1 MDRPATTSPFADMD
15 AALAAAHDVY
25 RARNPK
31 SLAQVERAA
40 ASMPGGNTRTVLHY
54 PPFPL
59 TIARGAGSRLWDLD
73 GHAYVDLLGEYTAGI
88 YGHSHPTILAAIRAA
103 LDDGLSL
110 GGHNMIEAQLA
121 QAIVARFP
129 SIDLVRFT
137 NSGTE
142 ANLMAVGLAKAF
154 TGRTHVVAAR
164 GGYHGGAMT
173 LAYPASPLN
182 APFPYVLVDYNDA
195 QGAADAIGKAA
206 GDVAAIIVEPMMGS
220 GGCLPATAEFLAM
233 LRAEATRI
241 GAILIFDEVMTS
253 RLSPGGIQPLVG
265 VEADLTT
272 LGKYLGGGSS
282 FGAFGG
288 RADIMALFDPRRSDA
303 LPHAGTFNNNVI
315 SMAAG
320 LAGLTQVYTPA
331 AAEALNQRGE
341 SLRARLNQIC
351 AAHAAP
357 LQFTGIGS
365 LMNAHATGRPIRT
378 PADIQS
384 GDMKARDLLFH
395 HLLAEGI
402 YAARRGFVAL
412 SLAVSDPE
420 LDAYVAAVDGF
431 LERYG
436 RLMVRPT

>member
-1 MDRPATTSPFADMD
+1 MDRPATPSPFADMD
-15 AALAAAHDVY
+15 AALAAAHDAY

-31 SLAQVERAA
+31 SFAQVERAA
-40 ASMPGGNTRTVLHY
+40 TAMPGGNTRTVLHY

-73 GHAYVDLLGEYTAGI
+73 GHAYVNLLGEYTAGI
-88 YGHSHPTILAAIRAA
+88 FGHSHPTILAAIRAA

-110 GGHNMIEAQLA
+110 SGHNLIEAQLA
-121 QAIVARFP
+121 QAIVDRFP

-173 LAYPASPLN
+173 LAYPTSPLN
-182 APFPYVLVDYNDA
+182 APFPYVLVDYNDT
-195 QGAADAIGKAA
+195 QGAADAIGEAA

-220 GGCLPATAEFLAM
+220 GGCLPASVEFLSM

-241 GAILIFDEVMTS
+241 GAVLIFDEVMTS
-253 RLSPGGIQPLVG
+253 RLSPGGIQPMVG

-320 LAGLTQVYTPA
+320 LAGLTHVYTPA

-341 SLRARLNQIC
+341 RLRERLNEVC
-351 AAHAAP
+351 HARQAP

-365 LMNAHATGRPIRT
+365 LMNAHATRRPIRSV
-378 PADIQS
+378 PDIQA

-395 HLLAEGI
+395 HLLAEGF

-412 SLAVSDPE
+412 SLALSDDE
-420 LDAYVAAVDGF
+420 LDGYVAAVEGF

-436 RLMVRPT
+436 HLMGRAT